1 MNLQKM
7 QQKMQLLKRIVNLW
21 KLSEKEKTI
30 EPIETTTKPKEIKMA
45 QIITRSNPT
54 DDFLNDKN

>member
-1 MNLQKM
+1 
-7 QQKMQLLKRIVNLW
+7 MQLLKRIVNLW